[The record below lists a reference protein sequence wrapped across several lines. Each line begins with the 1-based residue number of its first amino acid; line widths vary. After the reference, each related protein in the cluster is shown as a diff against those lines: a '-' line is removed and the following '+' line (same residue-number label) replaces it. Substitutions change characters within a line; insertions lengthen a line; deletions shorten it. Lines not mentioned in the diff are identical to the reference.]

1 MVEIFEGDR
10 ASNYEMFVDAW
21 IPNYREFIDSVPKL
35 LSGVRER
42 NLLVAGCG
50 TGNEILALGDQL
62 SQWKV
67 TGVDPSP
74 EMLSQ
79 AREKLEDMD
88 NVTLLGGQVR
98 DLHMTEQFGAAT
110 LLLVLH
116 FLKDDGSKLYLL
128 AEIAKRMEVG
138 APFVMLDITGSTWQ
152 IKRNLEV
159 LRNLVSNYIPPEEIQ
174 GRIERIEGEL
184 HYVTEERLTEL
195 FMQAGFERPVRFYQN
210 TIYMGWYSR
219 KV

>member
-128 AEIAKRMEVG
+128 AEIAKRMEVA

>member
-67 TGVDPSP
+67 TGVYPSP

>member
-21 IPNYREFIDSVPKL
+21 IPNYSEFIDSVPKL

-159 LRNLVSNYIPPEEIQ
+159 LRNLVSNYIPPEEIK